1 MRQTSGKWIQIT
13 CLIGFFLTAPGIA
26 SAQEV
31 VAILSAEWGPYRE
44 AFEGFQEAFGR
55 PVPSIP
61 IMEGPPRISL
71 ETRVVVA
78 FGGKAAQWDYPDRVV
93 LIYGVAPG
101 TKLGLRDRKGLSI
114 EVNILPRAATVLARL
129 KEMQP
134 GLKRL
139 AVLWSSKSVEA
150 YLQEIRKASESIGI
164 DILSERLNGP
174 SDLPDRLRNLFRK
187 ADAIWLLPDPVLVS
201 AQNLSILKEYS
212 WSNRIPFYAPTAGF
226 VQQGAT
232 ASVSSSFREVGRA
245 AGLAAQEVLSGEW
258 TLETI
263 YPGKAEVTINVKA
276 AEKAGLEIPKE
287 ALQRADKVL
296 P

>member
-1 MRQTSGKWIQIT
+1 MRRTSGKWTLIT
-13 CLIGFFLTAPGIA
+13 FLLGAFLGA
-26 SAQEV
+26 SETTYAQEV
-31 VAILSAEWGPYRE
+31 VAVLSAELGPYRE
-44 AFEGFQEAFGR
+44 AFEGFQEALGR
-55 PVPSIP
+55 PVPSLP
-61 IMEGPPRISL
+61 MTEGTPRISL

-93 LIYGVAPG
+93 LIYGIAPG

-134 GLKRL
+134 NLKRL
-139 AVLWSSKSVEA
+139 AILWSSKSVED
-150 YLQEIRKASESIGI
+150 YLKEVRRESGSIGM

-174 SDLPDRLRNLFRK
+174 AELPDRLRSLFGK
-187 ADAIWLLPDPVLVS
+187 TDAIWLLPDPVLVN
-201 AQNLSILKEYS
+201 AQNVSILKEYS

-245 AGLAAQEVLSGEW
+245 AGLAAREVLSGEW
-258 TLETI
+258 MQEII
-263 YPGKAEVTINVKA
+263 YPGKTEVTINVKA

-287 ALQRADKVL
+287 ALEKADKVL

>member
-13 CLIGFFLTAPGIA
+13 CLIGFFLAAPEIA
-26 SAQEV
+26 SAQEG
-31 VAILSAEWGPYRE
+31 VAILSAEWGPYRA

-71 ETRVVVA
+71 ETRVVA

-93 LIYGVAPG
+93 LIYGMAPG

-129 KEMQP
+129 KEIQP

-150 YLQEIRKASESIGI
+150 YFQEIRKASESIGI
-164 DILSERLNGP
+164 DFLSERLNGP
-174 SDLPDRLRNLFRK
+174 GDLPDRLRNLFKK
-187 ADAIWLLPDPVLVS
+187 ADAI
-201 AQNLSILKEYS
+201 
-212 WSNRIPFYAPTAGF
+212 
-226 VQQGAT
+226 
-232 ASVSSSFREVGRA
+232 
-245 AGLAAQEVLSGEW
+245 
-258 TLETI
+258 
-263 YPGKAEVTINVKA
+263 
-276 AEKAGLEIPKE
+276 
-287 ALQRADKVL
+287 
-296 P
+296 